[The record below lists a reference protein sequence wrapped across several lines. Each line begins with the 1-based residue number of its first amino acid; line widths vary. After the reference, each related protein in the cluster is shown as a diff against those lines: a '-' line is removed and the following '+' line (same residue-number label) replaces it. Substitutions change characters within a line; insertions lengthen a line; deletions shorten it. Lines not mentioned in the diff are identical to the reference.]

1 MNLLFLTET
10 DISPLQG
17 GTERIT
23 CTLSEE
29 FTRRGY
35 KCFLAYERP
44 CGLPLAESFAG
55 KLRYTPGLEAS
66 QLEEFLKQNC
76 IDIIISNLVDIHYK
90 YRLLPLVRKLSLECG
105 AKVVACL
112 HAMPGEEMLGNSI
125 RCSIYLMMHGG
136 GFGGNLKD
144 IILKCTPKSWLET
157 LFRRKLRSRYRVL
170 YDNADKVVLLSASF
184 YDDFAR
190 LGEMRIDDRFAAI
203 GNALSFDEFLPEED
217 IPLKQKEVMMLSRM
231 DEKSKRIS
239 AALEIWK
246 EVNDSGK
253 HDDWKLTI
261 VGGGRDLPY
270 FKKMAERMK
279 LRNVSFEGRQED
291 SLPYYRRSSI
301 FMMTSNYEGWG
312 ITLTEAQQMGVVPIA
327 FYSYASLPEII
338 DDGRN
343 GVIVPNRDE
352 RSFCDKLL
360 WLMDHP
366 SIRAQMA
373 SEAIRSSR
381 RFTGEKIGEQW
392 MTLFT
397 NLLAVS
403 KESTH
408 ID

>member
-35 KCFLAYERP
+35 NCFLAYERP
-44 CGLPLAESFAG
+44 CDLPLAESFAG
-55 KLRYTPGLEAS
+55 KLQYAPGREAS
-66 QLEEFLKQNC
+66 QLEEFLKQNQ
-76 IDIIISNLVDIHYK
+76 IDVIISNLVDIHYK

-112 HAMPGEEMLGNSI
+112 HAMPGEEISGNSV
-125 RCSIYLMMHGG
+125 RCSIYRMMHGG
-136 GFGGNLKD
+136 GLGGNLKD
-144 IILKCTPKSWLET
+144 IILRCTPKSWLET
-157 LFRRKLRSRYRVL
+157 LFRRKLRNRYRVL
-170 YDNADKVVLLSASF
+170 YDNADKVVLLSALF

-203 GNALSFDEFLPEED
+203 GNALSFDEFLPEEA

-239 AALEIWK
+239 AALGIWK
-246 EVNDSGK
+246 AVNDSGT
-253 HDDWKLTI
+253 HEDWKLTI

-270 FKKMAERMK
+270 FKRMAERMN
-279 LRNVSFEGRQED
+279 LRHISFEGRQED
-291 SLPYYRRSSI
+291 TLPYYRRSSI

-327 FYSYASLPEII
+327 YRSYASLPEII
-338 DDGRN
+338 SDGEN
-343 GVIVPNRDE
+343 GLTVPDG
-352 RSFCDKLL
+352 DKAAYAARLM

-366 SIRAQMA
+366 AERDAMA
-373 SEAIRSSR
+373 AEAIKSSH
-381 RFTGEKIGEQW
+381 RFTREAVGERW
-392 MTLFT
+392 VRLFT
-397 NLLAVS
+397 DL
-403 KESTH
+403 
-408 ID
+408 